1 MDSDAT
7 DQDEAIRAATASL
20 VETQAQIRRLLS
32 LEVETATDM
41 DLIRTGFQIQM
52 SADALNRLLTLRGYG
67 PESRG

>member
-1 MDSDAT
+1 MDADTS
-7 DQDEAIRAATASL
+7 DQDEAIRTATAAL
-20 VETQAQIRRLLS
+20 GEAQAQIQRLLS
-32 LEVETATDM
+32 VGVEMATDA